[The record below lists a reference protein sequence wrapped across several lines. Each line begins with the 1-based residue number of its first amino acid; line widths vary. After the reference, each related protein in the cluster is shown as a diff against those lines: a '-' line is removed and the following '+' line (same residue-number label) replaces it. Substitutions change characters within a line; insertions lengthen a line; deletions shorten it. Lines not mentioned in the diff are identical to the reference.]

1 MSERLTSLIRSMPL
15 RLALGLVVLF
25 AAVSLISLAAS
36 YVITQR
42 SFEQAIRENLTQDM
56 AGFRAAPSA
65 RALAALVEAEAR
77 ETDPERMI
85 LSYLAPTRRH
95 YGNAMI
101 ARDDEGYH
109 VVSVAQ
115 DSPRL
120 QGRYLALTATL
131 HGGQLTIA
139 RSWSEIEALRR
150 VFANILVLSLLPTVL
165 IALWGG
171 LYLARSSAR
180 QVRVIGRTLD
190 RLTSGDLEAR
200 VGPTRGWSADLAQIG
215 GQIDE
220 MAEAQESSVETLRQ
234 VSSDIAHDL
243 KTPIQRVAVHL
254 EDLAGRGDLGPDS
267 RALVE
272 RASGELEGI
281 VSVFHALLQ
290 IAQIE
295 SGSPRARFRPVDL
308 AELCRTFFEIFEP
321 AATESGHRL
330 SLDVPAEGDWQV
342 TGDRTLLGQMLAN
355 LIENALRHT
364 PPGTAIE
371 IGLARAG
378 GRICLAVADDG
389 PGVPEAERALVLRR
403 LYRLDRSRTTP
414 GSGLGLN
421 MVQVIAT
428 LHDAELALSDN
439 GPGLRVAITF

>member
-1 MSERLTSLIRSMPL
+1 MFIYE
-15 RLALGLVVLF
+15 LA
-25 AAVSLISLAAS
+25 
-36 YVITQR
+36 
-42 SFEQAIRENLTQDM
+42 
-56 AGFRAAPSA
+56 
-65 RALAALVEAEAR
+65 
-77 ETDPERMI
+77 
-85 LSYLAPTRRH
+85 
-95 YGNAMI
+95 
-101 ARDDEGYH
+101 
-109 VVSVAQ
+109 
-115 DSPRL
+115 
-120 QGRYLALTATL
+120 
-131 HGGQLTIA
+131 
-139 RSWSEIEALRR
+139 IE
-150 VFANILVLSLLPTVL
+150 
-165 IALWGG
+165 
-171 LYLARSSAR
+171 
-180 QVRVIGRTLD
+180 
-190 RLTSGDLEAR
+190 
-200 VGPTRGWSADLAQIG
+200 VG
-215 GQIDE
+215 E
-220 MAEAQESSVETLRQ
+220 
-234 VSSDIAHDL
+234 H
-243 KTPIQRVAVHL
+243 
-254 EDLAGRGDLGPDS
+254 
-267 RALVE
+267 
-272 RASGELEGI
+272 SGELEGI

>member
-139 RSWSEIEALRR
+139 RSWSEIE
-150 VFANILVLSLLPTVL
+150 
-165 IALWGG
+165 G
-171 LYLARSSAR
+171 
-180 QVRVIGRTLD
+180 IG
-190 RLTSGDLEAR
+190 
-200 VGPTRGWSADLAQIG
+200 
-215 GQIDE
+215 
-220 MAEAQESSVETLRQ
+220 
-234 VSSDIAHDL
+234 
-243 KTPIQRVAVHL
+243 
-254 EDLAGRGDLGPDS
+254 
-267 RALVE
+267 
-272 RASGELEGI
+272 
-281 VSVFHALLQ
+281 
-290 IAQIE
+290 
-295 SGSPRARFRPVDL
+295 
-308 AELCRTFFEIFEP
+308 
-321 AATESGHRL
+321 
-330 SLDVPAEGDWQV
+330 
-342 TGDRTLLGQMLAN
+342 
-355 LIENALRHT
+355 
-364 PPGTAIE
+364 
-371 IGLARAG
+371 
-378 GRICLAVADDG
+378 
-389 PGVPEAERALVLRR
+389 
-403 LYRLDRSRTTP
+403 
-414 GSGLGLN
+414 
-421 MVQVIAT
+421 
-428 LHDAELALSDN
+428 
-439 GPGLRVAITF
+439 